1 MYTLCTFFASIMPR
15 KPVSLCRV
23 ALTNS
28 AFTPPVTGLN
38 GDNRPVSNLFDG
50 SGTFR
55 HRSGSGKRARTES
68 EVERDAMYD
77 LSRDFPPLYNPD
89 KPALDPA
96 HIKTLLVTATAAAAE
111 VTPLLEIPE
120 TSPPMRSLIT
130 LTMTLL
136 QVLEAVVERGIE
148 PLASAAAGGR
158 DVSGGRAFAKAF
170 QKKNAPPLPL
180 RNLSPLEKRN

>member
-1 MYTLCTFFASIMPR
+1 MPR

-38 GDNRPVSNLFDG
+38 GDNRPVSNLYDV

-55 HRSGSGKRARTES
+55 HRSGSGKRAQTES

-96 HIKTLLVTATAAAAE
+96 HIKTLLVTATTAAAE

-120 TSPPMRSLIT
+120 TPPPMRSLIT
-130 LTMTLL
+130 LTMTIL

-148 PLASAAAGGR
+148 PLTSAAAGGR

-170 QKKNAPPLPL
+170 QKKMHHPPLL
-180 RNLSPLEKRN
+180 RNLSPLEKKN